1 MCRKGIQFFIII
13 RKSLMMGIDGII
25 MFLILVNLKIQ
36 VENLLLK
43 LGVQIGMGGIIYLM
57 LLTMEV
63 IIYKKIFKQ
72 KFFSIKNI
80 C

>member
-1 MCRKGIQFFIII
+1 
-13 RKSLMMGIDGII
+13 
-25 MFLILVNLKIQ
+25 MFLILFNLKIP